1 MILLNI
7 RKAICE
13 MSRKET
19 IAVGV
24 LYSKSPKVLVKIGS
38 LVKLTTKWAYW
49 ILKFM
54 ECSKSRGTTSNREIN
69 PALYE
74 EVRFCLKKD
83 IVNLVLQHN
92 IPDELILKLDQIF
105 LGLVSASIVA
115 PPGSH
120 TVSTIYLGFSFLN
133 GFQMSNFTIHIGYK
147 VTKDKIPWVPRSTK
161 DINTNR

>member
-1 MILLNI
+1 
-7 RKAICE
+7 
-13 MSRKET
+13 
-19 IAVGV
+19 
-24 LYSKSPKVLVKIGS
+24 
-38 LVKLTTKWAYW
+38 
-49 ILKFM
+49 M
-54 ECSKSRGTTSNREIN
+54 EFSKSRGTTSNREIN

-92 IPDELILKLDQIF
+92 LTDELILNLDQIF
-105 LGLVSASIVA
+105 LGLVSASKVA

-147 VTKDKIPWVPRSTK
+147 VTKDNTMSTK
-161 DINTNR
+161 KYKRYKHE